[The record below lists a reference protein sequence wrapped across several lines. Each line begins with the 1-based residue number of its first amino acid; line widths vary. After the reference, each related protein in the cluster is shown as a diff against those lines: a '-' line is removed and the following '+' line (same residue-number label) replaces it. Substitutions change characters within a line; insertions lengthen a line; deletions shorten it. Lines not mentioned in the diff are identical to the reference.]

1 MRPVVLAV
9 WLFSVIIYSHRSIQ
23 GIYCMACAWCDVYMR
38 IIYVTW
44 SDLSLRNACRYVVQ
58 VGSGAEHMHDNGFC
72 HGDIKPENILM
83 FGGNDGS
90 LVPKLA
96 DFGTTRGE
104 SLLLC
109 IPNILRGNFTK
120 STLNRRAL
128 RCQSVATFAHK
139 NTCLRRPLTRY
150 SFWPRFYRTLSYRVH
165 ALGVKTSGLTPVL
178 TCLPAR
184 DFP

>member
-1 MRPVVLAV
+1 MVVFGDYLLPQKHSRHLLYGVCMVRRVHAYNLRNV
-9 WLFSVIIYSHRSIQ
+9 VRS
-23 GIYCMACAWCDVYMR
+23 
-38 IIYVTW
+38 
-44 SDLSLRNACRYVVQ
+44 LSLRNTCRYVVQ

-83 FGGNDGS
+83 FDGNDGS

-109 IPNILRGNFTK
+109 MLDILRGNFTK
-120 STLNRRAL
+120 STLKRRAL
-128 RCQSVATFAHK
+128 RCQSVATLAIQIPV
-139 NTCLRRPLTRY
+139 LRRPLTRC
-150 SFWPRFYRTLSYRVH
+150 SFWSRLYHTLSCRVH
-165 ALGVKTSGLTPVL
+165 ALRGKTSGLTPVL